1 MVKILLV
8 NKLSHKYVTIMSA
21 YDTVNIKL
29 EVFNCI
35 FLSLGYPFGET
46 VSTLLSLQLLLS
58 VNFDSA

>member
-1 MVKILLV
+1 
-8 NKLSHKYVTIMSA
+8 MSA

-29 EVFNCI
+29 EVFNRI
-35 FLSLGYPFGET
+35 FLSLGYPVGET